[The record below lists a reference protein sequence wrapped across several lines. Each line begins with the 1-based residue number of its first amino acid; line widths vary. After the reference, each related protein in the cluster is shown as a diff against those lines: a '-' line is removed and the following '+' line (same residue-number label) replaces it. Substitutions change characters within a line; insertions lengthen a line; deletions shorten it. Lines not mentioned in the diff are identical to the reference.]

1 MAVDK
6 AQQPFVIPQEDIEDD
21 GAEFDT
27 DDLEIEVVNPD
38 AVSIETDDG
47 GMIIDF
53 TGEIPG
59 EDGMGS
65 HDENLAELIDD
76 DILDSMASEL
86 VSDFESDRRSRK
98 DWATA
103 YMKGLDLLGFK
114 VEERSQP
121 WQGASGVF
129 HPLLTEAVVRFQ
141 AQAMGEIF
149 PASGPV
155 NTKILGKMTPE
166 KFEQSQRVKNELNYQ
181 LTEEMT
187 EYRDEMEQLLF
198 RLPLA
203 GSAFKK
209 VYYDPIRERPVAMFV
224 PVEDFV
230 ASYGASDL
238 QTCPRYTHVMKKDA
252 NDILKLQINGFYRD
266 VDLPAPAPDMS
277 DIQEKYNDLDG
288 EEAVLD
294 DDDRH
299 TLLEMH
305 VDMNMPE
312 GFDDDDGIARPY
324 IITIDKSSRTVL
336 SIRRNWDEEDP
347 KKKKL
352 MHFVH
357 YRYLPGLGFY
367 GTGLIHLI
375 GGLAKSA
382 TSIMRQLIDAGTLS
396 NLPGGLKARGMRIR
410 GDDTP
415 IMPGEF
421 RDVDIPGGAI
431 RDSITFLPYKE
442 PSGVLYQLLGNVVE
456 EGRRIGSVADIQ
468 VGNMNP
474 EAPVGTTLALME
486 RSLKVMSGVQAR
498 LHASMKN
505 ELRLIARVIHE
516 YMPAEYAYMD
526 DEDGETFNRTSD
538 FDGRVDVIP
547 VSDPNAATMAQRVVQ
562 YQSALQL
569 AQQAP
574 QLYDMGKLHRQMLE
588 VLGIQDADDIIKL
601 PDDIKPMDPV
611 TENMAMLKQEPVKA
625 FAYQDHAAHI
635 QVHMAMAQDPKIQQM
650 VGQSPFAA
658 AIQSNLAAH
667 MTEHIALQYRVEI
680 QKRLGVELPDPEM
693 PLPEDMEREVSRMA
707 AQAADKLLKGN
718 QAEAAQQQAQQQAQD
733 PLTQIQKAELELK
746 AREVKLK
753 EDQAK
758 HRAMLDVE
766 ELKIRSATSAGDLEL
781 KKERLDAEMQRDAAN
796 VSARLAAQLDT
807 NSRKEKTEG
816 AKLGVKIATD
826 LAKGADIGRTTT
838 STKQDS

>member
-6 AQQPFVIPQEDIEDD
+6 SQQPFIIPQDEIENDGMEIEPEDIE
-21 GAEFDT
+21 
-27 DDLEIEVVNPD
+27 LEIEGAE

-59 EDGMGS
+59 EEMLEEHS
-65 HDENLAELIDD
+65 ENLAELIDD
-76 DILDSMASEL
+76 ADLASMASEL

-98 DWATA
+98 DWATS
-103 YMKGLDLLGFK
+103 YIKGLDLLGFK

-155 NTKILGKMTPE
+155 KTKILGKLTPE
-166 KFEQSQRVKNELNYQ
+166 KTKQAERVQNELNYQ

-187 EYRDEMEQLLF
+187 EYRDELEQMLF

-238 QTCPRYTHVMKKDA
+238 QTCPRYTHVMKTDA
-252 NDILKLQINGFYRD
+252 NEILKLQLNGFYRD
-266 VDLPAPAPDMS
+266 VDLPAPVADIS
-277 DIQEKYNDLDG
+277 DIQEKYNGIDG

-312 GFDDDDGIARPY
+312 GFDDDDAIARPY
-324 IITIDKSSRTVL
+324 IITIDKSSRTIL
-336 SIRRNWDEEDP
+336 SIRRNWDEEDA

-456 EGRRIGSVADIQ
+456 EGRRIGSVADVQ

-474 EAPVGTTLALME
+474 DAPVGTTLALME

-498 LHASMKN
+498 LHASMKR
-505 ELRLIARVIHE
+505 ELRLIARVIYE
-516 YMPAEYAYMD
+516 YMPAEYAYME
-526 DEDGETFNRTSD
+526 DEEGEAFSRISD
-538 FDGRVDVIP
+538 FDGRIDVIP

-588 VLGIQDADDIIKL
+588 VLGIQDAGDIIKL
-601 PDDIKPMDPV
+601 PDDIKPADPV

-625 FAYQDHAAHI
+625 FAYQDHDAHI

-650 VGQSPFAA
+650 VGQSPFAS
-658 AIQSNLAAH
+658 AIQSSMASHL
-667 MTEHIALQYRVEI
+667 TEHIAMQYRVEI
-680 QKRLGVELPDPEM
+680 QKRLGVELPDPEA
-693 PLPEDMEREVSRMA
+693 PLPEDMEREVSRMTALA
-707 AQAADKLLKGN
+707 AEKLLKGS
-718 QAEAAQQQAQQQAQD
+718 QAEAAQKQAQQQAQD

-766 ELKIRSATSAGDLEL
+766 ELKIRSATTAGDLEL

-826 LAKGADIGRTTT
+826 LAKGVGNGRTTG
-838 STKQDS
+838 SKD